1 MNYDSPQMA
10 LGTVAGGY
18 ANAAKEQCAM
28 EYETRTVE
36 SNIDLKI
43 AACKAEIVRLEQS
56 KIDLAPLLKMRIRDI
71 QQAMQF

>member
-1 MNYDSPQMA
+1 MNYGNPSNA
-10 LGTVAGGY
+10 LGTLAGYSEDCAKQVA
-18 ANAAKEQCAM
+18 CM

-43 AACKAEIVRLEQS
+43 AACKAEIARLEES
-56 KIDLAPLLKMRIRDI
+56 KVTLGPLLKMRIRDI

>member
-1 MNYDSPQMA
+1 MNYENSITGNAMGYTQEQQMKA
-10 LGTVAGGY
+10 SA
-18 ANAAKEQCAM
+18 CM

-36 SNIDLKI
+36 SNIDMKI
-43 AACKAEIVRLEQS
+43 AACKAEIARLERS

>member
-1 MNYDSPQMA
+1 MNYDNHPQSLGA
-10 LGTVAGGY
+10 LTGY
-18 ANAAKEQCAM
+18 SENCMKQAASM

-43 AACKAEIVRLEQS
+43 AACKAEIARLEQS

>member
-1 MNYDSPQMA
+1 MNYGNQMKQA
-10 LGTVAGGY
+10 GTLGGY
-18 ANAAKEQCAM
+18 SENCIKEVAVM

-43 AACKAEIVRLEQS
+43 ASCKAEIARLEQS

>member
-1 MNYDSPQMA
+1 MNYENQVPQA
-10 LGTVAGGY
+10 GTLAGY
-18 ANAAKEQCAM
+18 SDICAKQFASF

-43 AACKAEIVRLEQS
+43 AACKAEIARLEQS